1 MQLVVTH
8 FKFLTRK
15 KPVCLNTTYHHRS
28 VEMSDIV

>member
-15 KPVCLNTTYHHRS
+15 NRS
-28 VEMSDIV
+28 A